1 MPLKMF
7 GRCCLAGLL
16 LCLSLAAQAADQRYV
31 SVTKG
36 YSLPLVLDEDVD
48 TIALGRPGL
57 VGVVTLKP
65 NMLMLNGENIGAT
78 SLTIFG
84 KSGVIYNYTVR
95 VSNDVSQL
103 AYLIR
108 QIEPNVTV
116 EDANGVIV
124 LRGTVPTPASLTR
137 VLTMADRYVSGG
149 SGGDPSFSVISDRGG
164 VLAGNTS
171 EQTEMEPVEPDL
183 KIQTLSG
190 RGGGGSGNIS
200 SALSQDLME
209 SKGNIAQN
217 VARGDVVTV
226 AGGKV
231 MSLVKVED
239 HPRVEMQLRIV
250 AIDRNKTDE
259 FGIDWRLDGNKVL
272 IGSTTGGVV
281 SNLPSALNP
290 SGESGNGRSINGG
303 SSNLVG
309 FFLPGSYGLST
320 FVRAIERK
328 GAGKTLSEPLLTA
341 LSGES
346 ASFLVGGSVPIPTQ
360 TLAAGNATSN
370 ALSAT
375 NVRYIQYGLRLI
387 VRPTVLENGKISIV
401 LDQSIST
408 PDYSNQI
415 QVLGA
420 AIPGFNQRT
429 VSTITESDNGETW
442 AVAGL
447 LSEEDTKALKQVPL
461 LGNIPILGW
470 LFRSTN
476 DQVSRSELMILMT
489 ARVIKGSND
498 TTQSFD
504 GHGDLQPAGEP
515 QAPLPEPVSRREPVV
530 SDDRSMLR
538 TQGGNAGE
546 VVSVSTAQLAVAAG
560 TETVLR
566 VPDTTTV
573 FPGMQRPYIAVRK
586 PKSNPEI
593 VGSSDV
599 TVEAD
604 QVNRL

>member
-124 LRGTVPTPASLTR
+124 LRGTVPTPAALTR

-546 VVSVSTAQLAVAAG
+546 VVSVSTAQVAVAAG

-586 PKSNPEI
+586 PKSNSEI